1 MCFTYM
7 VQMQADATSMRR
19 CAHLLCV
26 SQPRTGVPCQH
37 TNRSCFR
44 STRSDCVSLF
54 RSWRTNRFSRSRRK
68 SVKLLSAWDDLAATI
83 SAVPHFAHA
92 EGVTGRGCGV
102 KYEEM
107 MAAHPQEVKNGK
119 FTRGVR
125 EGVDD
130 ATHEALNTCI
140 QQEDEVEENAAN
152 RRAK

>member
-1 MCFTYM
+1 
-7 VQMQADATSMRR
+7 
-19 CAHLLCV
+19 
-26 SQPRTGVPCQH
+26 
-37 TNRSCFR
+37 
-44 STRSDCVSLF
+44 
-54 RSWRTNRFSRSRRK
+54 
-68 SVKLLSAWDDLAATI
+68 
-83 SAVPHFAHA
+83 
-92 EGVTGRGCGV
+92 
-102 KYEEM
+102 M